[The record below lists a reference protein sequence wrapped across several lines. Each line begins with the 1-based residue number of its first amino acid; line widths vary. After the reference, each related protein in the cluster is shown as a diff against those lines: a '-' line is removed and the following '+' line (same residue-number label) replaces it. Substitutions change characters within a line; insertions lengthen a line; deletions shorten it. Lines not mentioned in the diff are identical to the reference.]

1 MKKQKKP
8 TKILLIWV
16 LAWVVSTA
24 VLSAG
29 VNNLWDSLLL
39 TKIGLFINLALGVG
53 MIIANKNLFNYY
65 DELQK
70 KIHFEAMA
78 LTLGLTVVVGLVYEI
93 SFDFGVISS
102 EPEFEYLVFFICFS
116 YMSSIVINS
125 LRYKLKIELKN

>member
-1 MKKQKKP
+1 MKDQKKP

-78 LTLGLTVVVGLVYEI
+78 LTLGLTVVIGLVYEI

-125 LRYKLKIELKN
+125 LRYK

>member
-1 MKKQKKP
+1 MKAQKKP
-8 TKILLIWV
+8 TKILLSWA
-16 LAWVVSTA
+16 LAWIVSTA

-39 TKIGLFINLALGVG
+39 TKIGLLINLALGVG
-53 MIIANKNLFNYY
+53 MIIANKNLFKYY

-116 YMSSIVINS
+116 YGASIVINS
-125 LRYKLKIELKN
+125 LRYK

>member
-39 TKIGLFINLALGVG
+39 TKIGLFINLALGVC

-116 YMSSIVINS
+116 YMSSIVVNS
-125 LRYKLKIELKN
+125 LRYK

>member
-1 MKKQKKP
+1 MKAQKKP
-8 TKILLIWV
+8 TKILLSWV
-16 LAWVVSTA
+16 LAWIVSTA

-39 TKIGLFINLALGVG
+39 TKIGLLINLALGVG
-53 MIIANKNLFNYY
+53 MIIANKNLFKYY
-65 DELQK
+65 DELQQ

-116 YMSSIVINS
+116 YGASIVINS
-125 LRYKLKIELKN
+125 LRYK

>member
-125 LRYKLKIELKN
+125 LRYK

>member
-39 TKIGLFINLALGVG
+39 TKIGLFINLAIGVG

-125 LRYKLKIELKN
+125 LRYK

>member
-1 MKKQKKP
+1 MKAQKKP
-8 TKILLIWV
+8 TKILLSWA
-16 LAWVVSTA
+16 LAWIVSTA

-39 TKIGLFINLALGVG
+39 TKIGLLINLALGVG
-53 MIIANKNLFNYY
+53 MIIANKNLFKYY

-78 LTLGLTVVVGLVYEI
+78 LTLGLTLVVGLVYEI

-116 YMSSIVINS
+116 YFASIVINS
-125 LRYKLKIELKN
+125 LRYK

>member
-39 TKIGLFINLALGVG
+39 TKIGLFINLVLGVG
-53 MIIANKNLFNYY
+53 MIIANKNLFKYY

-116 YMSSIVINS
+116 YGASIVINS
-125 LRYKLKIELKN
+125 LRYK

>member
-1 MKKQKKP
+1 
-8 TKILLIWV
+8 
-16 LAWVVSTA
+16 
-24 VLSAG
+24 
-29 VNNLWDSLLL
+29 
-39 TKIGLFINLALGVG
+39 

-116 YMSSIVINS
+116 YMSSIVVNS
-125 LRYKLKIELKN
+125 LRYK

>member
-29 VNNLWDSLLL
+29 VNNLWDSMLL
-39 TKIGLFINLALGVG
+39 TKIGLFINLTLGVG

-125 LRYKLKIELKN
+125 LRYK

>member
-53 MIIANKNLFNYY
+53 MIIVNKNLFNYY

-125 LRYKLKIELKN
+125 LRYK